1 MQVAIG
7 TLLVFGAFPALMGAL
22 IALAYR
28 ILTNRERK
36 DYGAKR
42 RN

>member
-1 MQVAIG
+1 MQIAIE

-28 ILTNRERK
+28 IFNQ
-36 DYGAKR
+36 
-42 RN
+42 